1 MGSLLWLKRML
12 TSSIGLKVMMA
23 ASGAALLGF
32 VVAHMAGNLL
42 SFAGQETFNEYA
54 KGLEDLGGI
63 LWIMRG
69 GLLGAFVVHVAVAF
83 KLFVENKNARPVAYV
98 VHKPIQSKVTA
109 RTMIWSG
116 LAIFAFLVFHLAHF
130 TFGVVDID
138 NSYAGPL
145 AETAD
150 PEALRD
156 VYTMFVAGFSNAG
169 VSAAYIIGMLCLGGH
184 LSHGIASLFQSMGLR
199 APKYRP
205 LITKTGHG
213 LAALLVLGNISMPV
227 AVLLGIIHTG
237 G

>member
-1 MGSLLWLKRML
+1 MGPLLWLKRML

-23 ASGAALLGF
+23 LSGAALLGF

-83 KLFVENKNARPVAYV
+83 KLFSSNKNARPVRYV
-98 VHKPIQSKVTA
+98 VHSSVQSTATA

-116 LAIFAFLVFHLAHF
+116 LAIFAFIVFHLLHF
-130 TFGVVDID
+130 TFGVIDIG

-145 AETAD
+145 AETAN
-150 PEALRD
+150 PETVRD
-156 VYTMFVAGFSNAG
+156 VYTMFVAGFSNIG
-169 VSAAYIIGMLCLGGH
+169 VTATYVIAMVLLGGH
-184 LSHGIASLFQSMGLR
+184 LSHGIASLFQSLGLR
-199 APKYRP
+199 APKFRP
-205 LITKTGHG
+205 LITKAGHG
-213 LAALLVLGNISMPV
+213 LAAILVLGNISMPV
-227 AVLLGIIHTG
+227 AVLLGLISTG